1 MTSIYLHEIADVHYE
16 RSWRR
21 RDVDPLVVVE
31 DLQAA
36 SVVLKEDGE
45 EAGV

>member
-16 RSWRR
+16 RSWHR

-36 SVVLKEDGE
+36 SVALKEDGE